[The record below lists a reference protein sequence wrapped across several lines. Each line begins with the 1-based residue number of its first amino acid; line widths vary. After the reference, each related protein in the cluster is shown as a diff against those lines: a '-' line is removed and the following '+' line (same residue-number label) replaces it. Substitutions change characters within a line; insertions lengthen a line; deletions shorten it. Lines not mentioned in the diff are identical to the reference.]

1 MLQSL
6 QHRRVGYINTFR
18 NGRIFIGPDWHL
30 LLTSFVLIFVGSL
43 LFICYTNTIT
53 AARVFVSLFS
63 VLSLVFLLLTG
74 LRNPGIAPRDAPPPP
89 EASPREHRFV
99 EYSYR
104 KADGSAAV
112 HKAEQKWCYCCN
124 AYRPPRG
131 IHCRFCDVCVTR
143 RDHHCPWT
151 GICVGGCNYR
161 SYFLLVWSCFG
172 LNLTAFIGG
181 VRSFAARMHA
191 APSQRFR
198 TALVSTYGIEFV
210 LILFTVFWGLMVGM
224 LAVYHSYL
232 VSQNLTSGDGQRH
245 MPENVFHQGGLFAN
259 AKATLCFQ
267 ADETITNNRLDA
279 AEEIVVT
286 TL

>member
-1 MLQSL
+1 
-6 QHRRVGYINTFR
+6 
-18 NGRIFIGPDWHL
+18 
-30 LLTSFVLIFVGSL
+30 
-43 LFICYTNTIT
+43 
-53 AARVFVSLFS
+53 
-63 VLSLVFLLLTG
+63 
-74 LRNPGIAPRDAPPPP
+74 
-89 EASPREHRFV
+89 
-99 EYSYR
+99 
-104 KADGSAAV
+104 
-112 HKAEQKWCYCCN
+112 
-124 AYRPPRG
+124 
-131 IHCRFCDVCVTR
+131 
-143 RDHHCPWT
+143 
-151 GICVGGCNYR
+151 
-161 SYFLLVWSCFG
+161 
-172 LNLTAFIGG
+172 
-181 VRSFAARMHA
+181 MHA